1 MQRGLPKEDSNFD
14 QQNNGEIYMP
24 ELKTKPPIEDSHSNF
39 NLVPPI
45 D

>member
-1 MQRGLPKEDSNFD
+1 MQRGLPKENSNFD
-14 QQNNGEIYMP
+14 NGEIYMP